1 MLLRITRPAWA
12 IPFSRPLSAPQ
23 EENIQGEDMWRAG
36 VSYHV
41 PAKIREARAGAVP
54 ATMPAGRAGPRRD
67 RAGAKSTRPRRNDAI
82 FRVHK
87 PFCQAIRTHAV
98 NRDAGRAATTL
109 TETILTDP
117 GHHSMRIAQI
127 SPLFE
132 AVPPK
137 LYGGTER
144 VVYSLTEE
152 LVAMGH
158 DVTLFASGDSVTS
171 ATLAPMRDQAIRL
184 DPSVRDWV
192 ALYNR
197 MVELIYRR
205 KDEFDVLHFHIDYFP
220 LSLFSRQNVPF
231 LTTIHGRLD
240 VAEFVEVFGTFR
252 DAPFVSISDNQR
264 KPIPHLNWVRTVLH
278 GMPPHILTP
287 QPVKQEYAAFLGRV
301 SPEKGLDR
309 AIHIAGKAGLKLKI
323 AAKVDNADKEYYDT
337 IIKPLIR
344 DNAHVEF
351 IGEINDQQKPA
362 FLSGAHA
369 LIFPIDWPEPFGLVM
384 IEAMACGTPVIAYRS
399 GSVPEVIDDGVS
411 GFIVGDEDEAVRAIG
426 RLGEL
431 NRETVR
437 ATFDRRWTAR
447 RMAEDYVSVYE
458 ELAQPKR
465 RLRAVGG

>member
-1 MLLRITRPAWA
+1 
-12 IPFSRPLSAPQ
+12 
-23 EENIQGEDMWRAG
+23 
-36 VSYHV
+36 
-41 PAKIREARAGAVP
+41 
-54 ATMPAGRAGPRRD
+54 
-67 RAGAKSTRPRRNDAI
+67 
-82 FRVHK
+82 
-87 PFCQAIRTHAV
+87 
-98 NRDAGRAATTL
+98 
-109 TETILTDP
+109 
-117 GHHSMRIAQI
+117 MRIAQI
-127 SPLFE
+127 SPLYE

-158 DVTLFASGDSVTS
+158 DVTLFASGDSITS
-171 ATLAPMRDQAIRL
+171 ATLAPMKDQALRL
-184 DPSVRDWV
+184 DPSVKDPI
-192 ALYNR
+192 AAHYR

-240 VAEFVEVFGTFR
+240 VAEFIEVFGTFR
-252 DAPFVSISDNQR
+252 DAPFVSISNNQR

-278 GMPPHILTP
+278 GMPANLLTP
-287 QPVKQEYAAFLGRV
+287 QPVKQEYAAFLGRI
-301 SPEKGLDR
+301 SPEKGVDK
-309 AIHIAGKAGLKLKI
+309 AIRIAGRAGMKLKI

-337 IIKPLIR
+337 QIKPLIEA
-344 DNAHVEF
+344 NPFVEF

-399 GSVPEVIDDGVS
+399 GSVPEVVDDGVS
-411 GFIVGDEDEAVRAIG
+411 GFIVSDEDAAVAATKRLHELDRAA
-426 RLGEL
+426 
-431 NRETVR
+431 VR

-447 RMAEDYVSVYE
+447 RMAEDYLDVYE
-458 ELAQPKR
+458 ELAQPVR
-465 RLRAVGG
+465 RLRVVGD